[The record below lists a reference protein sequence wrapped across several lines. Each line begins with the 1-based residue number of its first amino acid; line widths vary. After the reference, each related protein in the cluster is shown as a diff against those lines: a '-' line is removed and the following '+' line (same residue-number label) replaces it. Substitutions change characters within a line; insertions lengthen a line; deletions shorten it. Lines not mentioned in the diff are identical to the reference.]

1 MKTLRVV
8 LISLAVLGVIF
19 SVALAVAD
27 VDRGKKLFNDPTA
40 FGGKMAC
47 NDCHPDG
54 RGIKRAGAKKSFGIM
69 GGTQNSLEEAVNA
82 CIVNANKGKAIPV
95 DSQDMKDIVAY
106 IKSLGASD
114 Y

>member
-1 MKTLRVV
+1 MKTLIVV
-8 LISLAVLGVIF
+8 LISLAVLGLIF
-19 SVALAVAD
+19 SVAFAVAD
-27 VDRGKKLFNDPTA
+27 VDRGKKLFNDQTA

-54 RGIKRAGAKKSFGIM
+54 RGIKGAGAKKRFGIM
-69 GGTQNSLEEAVNA
+69 GETQNSLEEAVNT
-82 CIVNANKGKAIPV
+82 CIVNANKGKAIPI